1 MNPENSIVVHNTRY
15 TITNSCI
22 LVNPENSIVDHNT
35 RYTRTNSCILVNPE
49 NSIVDHN
56 TRFSGISERDL
67 NVGPTKSL
75 KVK

>member
-1 MNPENSIVVHNTRY
+1 MNPENSIV
-15 TITNSCI
+15 
-22 LVNPENSIVDHNT
+22 DQNT

-75 KVK
+75 KVKFFIIGGSLAGFFKKYQAAG